1 MEFKQ
6 LSFCYREIVGEQIMN
21 FLSKFKKVKLN
32 QAIKTLEKLPK
43 SGNCYIQKIL
53 PRIEHVIVEY
63 ESFRGTGQDTK
74 LR

>member
-1 MEFKQ
+1 MIFINRFKM
-6 LSFCYREIVGEQIMN
+6 I
-21 FLSKFKKVKLN
+21 KLN

-43 SGNCYIQKIL
+43 FGTVYIQKIL

-63 ESFRGTGQDTK
+63 ESFKGTGQDTR

>member
-1 MEFKQ
+1 MTFIN
-6 LSFCYREIVGEQIMN
+6 R
-21 FLSKFKKVKLN
+21 FKKIKLN

-43 SGNCYIQKIL
+43 SGTIYIQKIL

-63 ESFRGTGQDTK
+63 ESFRGTGQDNR